1 MMMMVIMMMKMCNA
15 MHYMKYRIQYVF
27 RKKFLYCMVLKLME
41 FLPGAKSTVPNSND
55 SLSVYCLYVR
65 LGITYLC

>member
-1 MMMMVIMMMKMCNA
+1 
-15 MHYMKYRIQYVF
+15 
-27 RKKFLYCMVLKLME
+27 MVLKLME